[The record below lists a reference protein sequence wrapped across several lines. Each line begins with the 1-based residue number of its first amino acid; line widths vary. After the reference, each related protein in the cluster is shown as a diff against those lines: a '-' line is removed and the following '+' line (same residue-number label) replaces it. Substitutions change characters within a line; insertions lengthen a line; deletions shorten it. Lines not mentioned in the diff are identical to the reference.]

1 MPLPT
6 RRILLVDCD
15 MFFVQVARLEDPDG
29 AGQEPLLMVGGSPS
43 GRGVITS
50 AAYEVRAFGVH
61 SGMPTARALELCP
74 KGVVV
79 PVPRG
84 ACVARSRA
92 VRKVLERWTPVLEA
106 ASIDEFYLDLTGTE
120 RLFRAESLAATA
132 QRLREDVLQETSI
145 SVSVG
150 GGTQR
155 MVAKVAVARAKPG
168 GVHVVPPGE
177 EAAFL
182 QSLPLETLPGVGPAL
197 LELLVSRGLR
207 TGNDVMAAGEEWLI
221 RWCGQRRGRWLFQRL
236 SGVDPTPISPG
247 QDRKSVSSERTFP
260 RDLDTAAEL
269 ERQLLGLATSV
280 GRGLRKR
287 GLRGR
292 TVTVKLRLHDFATYS
307 AARSVADG
315 LETDPALF
323 ALALELFR
331 ELRSRHSGGVRLLG
345 VGVSSLDTTHE
356 GEQLALFDAS
366 GPRGESPAQRRLAR
380 VQDQL
385 RDRFGESAIR
395 PGSMTPLPMKPD
407 TPPASGTTP
416 PTDEEP

>member
-1 MPLPT
+1 MPLPS
-6 RRILLVDCD
+6 RRVLLVDCD
-15 MFFVQVARLEDPDG
+15 MFFVQVARLEDPHG

-74 KGVVV
+74 QAVVV
-79 PVPRG
+79 PVPRD
-84 ACVARSRA
+84 ACVARSKA

-120 RLFRAESLAATA
+120 RLFRAESLEATA

-155 MVAKVAVARAKPG
+155 LVAKVAVGRAKPG
-168 GVHVVPPGE
+168 GVHIVPPGD

-182 QSLPLETLPGVGPAL
+182 QSLPLEKLPGVGPAL
-197 LELLVSRGLR
+197 LKVLVSRGLR
-207 TGNDVMAAGEEWLI
+207 TGSDVVAAGEEWLM
-221 RWCGQRRGRWLFQRL
+221 RWCGQRRGQWLFQRL

-292 TVTVKLRLHDFATYS
+292 TISVKLRLHDFATYS
-307 AARSVADG
+307 AARSVPEG

-323 ALALELFR
+323 SLALELFR
-331 ELRSRHSGGVRLLG
+331 ELRARHPGGVRLLG
-345 VGVSSLDTTHE
+345 VGVSSLDTTQE
-356 GEQLALFDAS
+356 AEQLALFDTP
-366 GPRGESPAQRRLAR
+366 GPRGESSAQRRLAR
-380 VQDQL
+380 VQDEL

-395 PGSMTPLPMKPD
+395 PGTMTPLPMKRD
-407 TPPASGTTP
+407 TPSAGDSPSPSDRKT
-416 PTDEEP
+416 